1 MANIPLQN
9 GTIYYYPD
17 FYSPV
22 ESDTI
27 FKELAEKIEWQ
38 QESIKIFGKK
48 IPQPRLTAWYGDPGK
63 TYTYSN
69 LTWTPQSWIPELIT
83 IKEKVE
89 KVARTRFNSVL
100 LNYYRDGK
108 DSMGWHSDD
117 EPELGKNP
125 VIASLSFGQ
134 KRAFHLKHRLDK
146 TIPKVK
152 LDLEHGSLLIM
163 SGETQHFWQHQIPK
177 TSRQVDGRINL
188 TFRVIL

>member
-22 ESDTI
+22 ESNTI

-83 IKEKVE
+83 IKKKVE

>member
-69 LTWTPQSWIPELIT
+69 LTWRPQSWIPELIT